1 VRKNKK
7 RTRKQKLLLSAKIFG
22 ALLVLGIA
30 LVFVF
35 RESLLQ
41 QAIAK
46 ISRKMDTDY
55 DCRFTIKTAQFEG
68 LSGVA
73 FEDVCLSPKHADT
86 LFRVQS
92 IKARI
97 NFWRLFTGDVQL
109 GSLEA
114 KNGFMQL
121 VRNENG
127 RNFDAF
133 LKKKDTVDTG
143 EKTNYART
151 AYRLLHRALNLVPT
165 DMRLENLTLRMDDRG
180 KKATLRLDQLQ
191 LAEKQME
198 TSIQVQTNTSP
209 NAGKSKD
216 LPIRAT
222 KRPICGFSISIPEK
236 SRYRILMSATTSR
249 RASIRS
255 GSMSTILT

>member
-143 EKTNYART
+143 EKPITPVPPIDCCI
-151 AYRLLHRALNLVPT
+151 ALNLVPT

-180 KKATLRLDQLQ
+180 KKPHSD
-191 LAEKQME
+191 
-198 TSIQVQTNTSP
+198 
-209 NAGKSKD
+209 
-216 LPIRAT
+216 
-222 KRPICGFSISIPEK
+222 
-236 SRYRILMSATTSR
+236 
-249 RASIRS
+249 
-255 GSMSTILT
+255 